1 MIFSGDSKIFLLV
14 FAFAV
19 VRKKETTKQLGNK
32 CFIIEDNMLFL
43 EHENLVRE
51 LLLLF
56 FIFAAKPPHSEQS
69 WLIHSSSPQPEKMI
83 LPAAQEHL
91 GMFSTNVITAWGSG
105 ELFKEPLLSS
115 LSSIPDDVM
124 ALCGVAQTLQI
135 NCHSWPFLSEFF
147 FLFPLCLILF
157 FPSRSS
163 FHSKV
168 HNWGFLYGL
177 IKQPPPSSHCSL
189 CF

>member
-1 MIFSGDSKIFLLV
+1 MRIWW
-14 FAFAV
+14 
-19 VRKKETTKQLGNK
+19 
-32 CFIIEDNMLFL
+32 
-43 EHENLVRE
+43 ENYCYYYYYF
-51 LLLLF
+51 F
-56 FIFAAKPPHSEQS
+56 FIFAVKPPHSEQS

-105 ELFKEPLLSS
+105 KLFKEPLLSS

-147 FLFPLCLILF
+147 FSFPPLPNSFFSPPALLFIQRFITEVSFMAWSSSPL
-157 FPSRSS
+157 
-163 FHSKV
+163 
-168 HNWGFLYGL
+168 
-177 IKQPPPSSHCSL
+177 PPPTARSAFRDTLWEMHAPV
-189 CF
+189 